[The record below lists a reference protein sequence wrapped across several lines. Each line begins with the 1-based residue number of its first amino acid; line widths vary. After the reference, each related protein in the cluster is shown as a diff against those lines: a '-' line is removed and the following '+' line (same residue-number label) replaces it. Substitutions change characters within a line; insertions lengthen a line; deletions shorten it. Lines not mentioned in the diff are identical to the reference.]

1 MKLSNTFDVALPVE
15 ETWQLLSDLPR
26 IAPCLPGAHLD
37 EVVEG
42 EYRGGLS
49 TKIGPITAKYR
60 GKARFLERDEVDHR
74 AVILAQGREE
84 RGSGAASATI
94 TATLRSAGSGTRVA
108 LVTEMD
114 ISGRAAQFGRSL
126 ISEVSGSLIAEFA
139 GRLESLISGASVSP
153 ASLSVGRSVLL
164 PLVRKGVP
172 VFVGLVAGVVGW
184 VLGRRSR
191 F

>member
-1 MKLSNTFDVALPVE
+1 LANTFDVALPVE
-15 ETWQLLSDLPR
+15 ETWRLLSDLPR

-84 RGSGAASATI
+84 KGSGAASATI
-94 TATLRSAGSGTRVA
+94 TATLVAAGAGTRVA

-139 GRLESLISGASVSP
+139 GRLESLISGSSVSP
-153 ASLSVGRSVLL
+153 SSLSVGRSVVL
-164 PLVRKGVP
+164 PLVRKGFP
-172 VFVGLVAGVVGW
+172 VVVAGLVGW
-184 VLGRRSR
+184 VVGRWSR
-191 F
+191 G